1 MQVKKRAVE
10 VADAMKNEDGVT
22 GAVKAFHKHF
32 PPKLS
37 KEEIKPLHEHS
48 KVFSIRQCFGCSF
61 LG

>member
-1 MQVKKRAVE
+1 MQVKNRAAE

-22 GAVKAFHKHF
+22 GAVTAFHKHF
-32 PPKLS
+32 PPILS